1 MQLSII
7 LISLIFS
14 VCSQCLDLS
23 NEFFNKYSGLKS
35 LKSGPVIDG
44 VKKIETPPTETTY
57 SWYLSLYNPEIKS
70 SYPDIRNVENCQG
83 SQLCGLTS
91 VLDKKGVSLLS
102 EVISIPTD
110 VSPKYITELQENG
123 SNDDTNGT
131 SNYFK
136 AIFSE
141 VKWGNNLIGAEIKFI
156 CDKDSTD
163 TSNHLNV
170 VSWDKANI
178 QLEFKSPLA
187 CESIEGSEPPTGSK
201 PPYGDDDSS
210 GWGFFTWLF
219 ILLVIIFASYIIGN
233 AWINVNRVNGNEFL
247 NELIDVFIDTVTRIP
262 QFIREIVSKF
272 SGSNDRGGYSAV

>member
-7 LISLIFS
+7 LISLILS

-23 NEFFNKYSGLKS
+23 SEFFNKYSKLKS
-35 LKSGPVIDG
+35 LQSGPVING
-44 VKKIETPPTETTY
+44 FKKIETPPTETTY
-57 SWYLSLYNPEIKS
+57 NWYLALYNPEIES
-70 SYPDIRNVENCQG
+70 SYPDIKNVENCQG
-83 SQLCGLTS
+83 AQLCGLTS
-91 VLDKKGVSLLS
+91 VIDRKGVSLLS
-102 EVISIPTD
+102 EIIWIPTD
-110 VSPKYITELQENG
+110 VSPKYITELEETGKDN
-123 SNDDTNGT
+123 NGT
-131 SNYFK
+131 SSYFK
-136 AIFSE
+136 AIFNE

-156 CDKDSTD
+156 CDSTD
-163 TSNHLNV
+163 NSYHLDV
-170 VSWDKANI
+170 VSWDKTNI
-178 QLEFKSPLA
+178 QLEFKSALN

-262 QFIREIVSKF
+262 QFIKEVVSKF